1 MINYEA
7 LSSDYLADA
16 EGNVIIPPN
25 RWMITFGEDQ
35 NYIKVDSKWGLISI
49 GDGGYDRECGVFDR
63 EGNVVIPVE
72 NRILILDNENGWFFA
87 QDPDGMCYYIDRN
100 NREVLELDQKYTARK
115 GFCKVR
121 QY

>member
-1 MINYEA
+1 M
-7 LSSDYLADA
+7 
-16 EGNVIIPPN
+16 
-25 RWMITFGEDQ
+25 
-35 NYIKVDSKWGLISI
+35 
-49 GDGGYDRECGVFDR
+49 
-63 EGNVVIPVE
+63 IPVE

>member
-35 NYIKVDSKWGLISI
+35 NYIKVDS
-49 GDGGYDRECGVFDR
+49 
-63 EGNVVIPVE
+63 
-72 NRILILDNENGWFFA
+72 
-87 QDPDGMCYYIDRN
+87 
-100 NREVLELDQKYTARK
+100 
-115 GFCKVR
+115 
-121 QY
+121 

>member
-63 EGNVVIPVE
+63 EGNAVIPVE

-87 QDPDGMCYYIDRN
+87 RILMECVIILI
-100 NREVLELDQKYTARK
+100 EIT
-115 GFCKVR
+115 VR
-121 QY
+121 CWSLLGSIRRGKAFAK